1 MASSNRK
8 ISVIMVADAVGYS
21 KHMEVDEDATLASY
35 KECEAILKDLLKKH
49 NGSIFNTGGDSVLTE
64 FSSAVNA
71 VECGVEFQ
79 RAIKEKNSKQDNQVN
94 IEFRVGINMGDV
106 VETDGNL
113 LGDGVNIAARLE
125 ALSMPG
131 GVSISKSVHDMIVGK
146 TKLTFKNQGLQKVKQ
161 NEFYVYDVVL
171 DPTQTRTLKTKAKTS
186 KALTIGS
193 AVVVASIAAVLF
205 IVNPFKEQSNELN
218 KIVVLPLETNSK
230 DQDQINLAIGL
241 TQDISGALTGAS
253 KQLNIIN
260 VNKVPDELS
269 QIHEQMQASYLIKGS
284 LRFAADNLRVSIN
297 LIDAKTL
304 SNIWTDNY
312 DRKFEISSIFQ
323 IQDEIVKNIVDELVG
338 NGAVLSKDIA
348 KNISSKG
355 TTNLSAYEC
364 VNFVRGQFFKVL
376 STDLHIKSLECLK
389 QSVIDDPEYKEHGNY
404 CRKCILGELLYALVK
419 RRIIQAS

>member
-1 MASSNRK
+1 
-8 ISVIMVADAVGYS
+8 MVADAVGYS
-21 KHMEVDEDATLASY
+21 KHMEANEDATLASY

-49 NGSIFNTGGDSVLTE
+49 DGSIFNTAGDSVLTE
-64 FSSAVNA
+64 FSSAVEA

-146 TKLTFKNQGLQKVKQ
+146 TDLKFKNQGLQKVKQ
-161 NEFYVYDVVL
+161 NEFYVYDVVI

-186 KALTIGS
+186 KAFTIGS

-205 IVNPFKEQSNELN
+205 IVNPFKQQANELN

-230 DQDQINLAIGL
+230 DQDQINLAVGL

-323 IQDEIVKNIVDELVG
+323 IQDEIVKNKNQGIYLG
-338 NGAVLSKDIA
+338 NGWNTPLLI
-348 KNISSKG
+348 NI
-355 TTNLSAYEC
+355 
-364 VNFVRGQFFKVL
+364 
-376 STDLHIKSLECLK
+376 
-389 QSVIDDPEYKEHGNY
+389 
-404 CRKCILGELLYALVK
+404 GELKLTVLLNVAAVPV
-419 RRIIQAS
+419 IILSVEPAPAPPLIPVN